1 MKSFVLNVVQKGSK
15 MPTCKKCGYQNKEGN
30 KYCVNCGSILELTEE
45 YIRKEKAKEKT
56 VMKNYIAYFLIIMGF
71 CTLFG
76 GLMTYA
82 TSVGT
87 IIQDIT
93 AQVAT
98 PYIIIGLIS
107 LLIGFA
113 VYSIKT
119 ESP

>member
-1 MKSFVLNVVQKGSK
+1 
-15 MPTCKKCGYQNKEGN
+15 MPICKECGHENKEGN

-45 YIRKEKAKEKT
+45 YIKTEKAKKKT
-56 VMKNYIAYFLIIMGF
+56 ATKNYIAYFLILMGF

-87 IIQDIT
+87 IIQSIT

-98 PYIIIGLIS
+98 PYIIIGF
-107 LLIGFA
+107 LLMIIGFGILL
-113 VYSIKT
+113 IKT
-119 ESP
+119 EE